1 MALINVYDIDR
12 NKVSEIEVSDEV
24 FAAPV
29 NDSVIYEVVK
39 MQLANR
45 RQGTA
50 STKTRSDVRGGGKK
64 PWRQKGSGR
73 ARAGTSR
80 SPIWR
85 KGGTVFG
92 PHPRDFSYRVP
103 RKVRRAAL
111 RSALSMKLKNDEL
124 LVIRDLPMEGIRTKR
139 FQEILNRLD
148 LKNVLIVLDQANDV
162 LEKSSRNIRDVKMM
176 RSEGINVFDLM
187 KYRNLVLLEPSVK
200 MIERALM

>member
-73 ARAGTSR
+73 ARSGTSR

>member
-1 MALINVYDIDR
+1 
-12 NKVSEIEVSDEV
+12 
-24 FAAPV
+24 
-29 NDSVIYEVVK
+29 
-39 MQLANR
+39 
-45 RQGTA
+45 
-50 STKTRSDVRGGGKK
+50 
-64 PWRQKGSGR
+64 
-73 ARAGTSR
+73 
-80 SPIWR
+80 
-85 KGGTVFG
+85 
-92 PHPRDFSYRVP
+92 
-103 RKVRRAAL
+103 
-111 RSALSMKLKNDEL
+111 MKLKNDEL

>member
-1 MALINVYDIDR
+1 MALINVYDIEK

-29 NDSVIYEVVK
+29 NDHVIYEVVK

-92 PHPRDFSYRVP
+92 PHPRDYSYKVP

-111 RSALSMKLKNDEL
+111 RSVLSMKLKNDEL

>member
-29 NDSVIYEVVK
+29 NDNVIYDVVK
-39 MQLANR
+39 MQLASR

-92 PHPRDFSYRVP
+92 PHPRDYSYRVP

-111 RSALSMKLKNDEL
+111 RSVLSMKLKNDEL
-124 LVIRDLPMEGIRTKR
+124 LVLRDLPMEGIRTKR

>member
-50 STKTRSDVRGGGKK
+50 STKTRSEIRGGGKK

-73 ARAGTSR
+73 ARSGTSR

-92 PHPRDFSYRVP
+92 PKPRDYSYKVP

>member
-50 STKTRSDVRGGGKK
+50 STKTRSEIRGGGKK

-73 ARAGTSR
+73 ARSGTSR

-92 PHPRDFSYRVP
+92 PHPRDYSYRVP

>member
-1 MALINVYDIDR
+1 MALINVYDIEK

-29 NDSVIYEVVK
+29 NDGVIYEVVK

-50 STKTRSDVRGGGKK
+50 STKTRSEIRGGGRK

-73 ARAGTSR
+73 ARSGTSR

-92 PHPRDFSYRVP
+92 PKPRDYSYKVP
-103 RKVRRAAL
+103 RKVRKAAL

-124 LVIRDLPMEGIRTKR
+124 LVLRDLPMEEIRTKR

-148 LKNVLIVLDQANDV
+148 LKNALIVLDRANDV
-162 LEKSSRNIRDVKMM
+162 LEKSSRNIPYIKMM

>member
-12 NKVSEIEVSDEV
+12 NKVSEIEVSDGV

-29 NDSVIYEVVK
+29 NDGVIYEVVK

-50 STKTRSDVRGGGKK
+50 STKTRSEIRGGGKK

-73 ARAGTSR
+73 ARSGTSR

-92 PHPRDFSYRVP
+92 PKPRDYSYKVP

-124 LVIRDLPMEGIRTKR
+124 LVLRDFPMEGIRTKR
-139 FQEILNRLD
+139 FQEILNKLD
-148 LKNVLIVLDQANDV
+148 LKNVLIVLDRANEV

>member
-1 MALINVYDIDR
+1 MALINVYDIEK

-29 NDSVIYEVVK
+29 NDGVIYEVVK

-50 STKTRSDVRGGGKK
+50 STKTRSEVNGGGKK

-92 PHPRDFSYRVP
+92 PKPRDYSYRVP
-103 RKVRRAAL
+103 RKVRKAAL

-124 LVIRDLPMEGIRTKR
+124 LVLRDLPMEEIRTKR

-148 LKNVLIVLDQANDV
+148 LKNALIVLDRANDV
-162 LEKSSRNIRDVKMM
+162 LEKSSRNIPYIKMM